1 MPSLSHLN
9 SCTATKSNLYPA
21 NFLAAA
27 VSEPALYGLLT
38 FQVQNLRS
46 LLRCSVRTKMSVQV
60 RGFVCD
66 IFRNKTCFYG
76 EELLAPLPTPQAGG
90 PPLVDCPRLLIQY
103 IRSPPPH
110 IGGRSFR
117 PQPWG
122 CDMPWWQGPTFHGVL
137 PSTLY
142 NPMPVFSSRLIC
154 HTPLYKHCLLGF
166 R

>member
-90 PPLVDCPRLLIQY
+90 PPLVDCPRLLIQCICSYPPYWRLFLHQQPEDVPCCGDRDPLITWGRKGY
-103 IRSPPPH
+103 I
-110 IGGRSFR
+110 
-117 PQPWG
+117 
-122 CDMPWWQGPTFHGVL
+122 
-137 PSTLY
+137 
-142 NPMPVFSSRLIC
+142 
-154 HTPLYKHCLLGF
+154 
-166 R
+166 